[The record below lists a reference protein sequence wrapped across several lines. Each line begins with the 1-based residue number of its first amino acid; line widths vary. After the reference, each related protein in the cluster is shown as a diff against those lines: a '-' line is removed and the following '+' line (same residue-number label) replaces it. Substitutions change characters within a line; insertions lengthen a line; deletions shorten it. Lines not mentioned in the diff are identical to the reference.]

1 MTKYNIEKVELY
13 YIKNNKKIII
23 SKDTQSD
30 ILLTENYGYDEYFS
44 SDDFKYILKSLYL
57 EIIYD
62 SSKKDTI
69 NLNVEKDFSNNKIIY
84 SKKYNDVK
92 LNNEKK
98 IINKFKQTTKLLEL
112 KDTVIFYQT
121 QRKNEK
127 IYFQFNNN
135 ILLITSTSKKNNIE
149 EIWYIYTNDNTLIEY
164 KKYNDTKEISH
175 KYLSQSNITND
186 NKKEYE
192 KLMQI
197 IEIYLKNKKSK

>member
-1 MTKYNIEKVELY
+1 M
-13 YIKNNKKIII
+13 KKIICFVLAFFLLML
-23 SKDTQSD
+23 SACGGSD
-30 ILLTENYGYDEYFS
+30 SGS
-44 SDDFKYILKSLYL
+44 AGKQM
-57 EIIYD
+57 
-62 SSKKDTI
+62 
-69 NLNVEKDFSNNKIIY
+69 
-84 SKKYNDVK
+84 
-92 LNNEKK
+92 KK
-98 IINKFKQTTKLLEL
+98 IINEFKQNTKLLEL

-175 KYLSQSNITND
+175 KYLNQLNITND